1 MTSKSVQMTVL
12 LEDRVTMSV
21 DALVYP
27 DGVVRIA
34 QRQSA
39 PAIAEE
45 KENVLLQALV
55 CVQLVGQELIVVSPT
70 AE

>member
-12 LEDRVTMSV
+12 LEDRATMSV
-21 DALVYP
+21 DALVYL

-39 PAIAEE
+39 LAIAEE
-45 KENVLLQALV
+45 KESVLLQALV
-55 CVQLVGQELIVVSPT
+55 CVQLVGQELIVVNPT
-70 AE
+70 VE